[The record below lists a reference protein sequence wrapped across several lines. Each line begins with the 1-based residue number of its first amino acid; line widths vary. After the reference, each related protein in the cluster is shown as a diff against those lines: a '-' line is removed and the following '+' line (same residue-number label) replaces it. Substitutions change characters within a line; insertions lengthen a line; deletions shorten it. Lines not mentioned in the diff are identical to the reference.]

1 MAAAS
6 ATCLLMASC
15 GSGSHRSS
23 SATTSTSSSTAAP
36 ASTTTSSSTSS
47 STSSTTTV
55 PATTTT
61 AAPTRCTSA
70 DARVTF
76 AVQTPAASQPPG
88 KVRALVTFTNS
99 SPATCIVGGFAGI
112 GARLVGSG
120 LNSIAVTRMK
130 VPGPPEA
137 VTLAP
142 GASAYAGAEWTS
154 QSSCSAVGSF
164 ELTPPNSTSSDS
176 VKMLLPNG
184 TATPLHLCPDGI
196 DLGPF
201 EPTAAGVLAFP
212 SSTGTG
218 GPPACAPSELA
229 GSFKPVFGTQGAGT
243 VTGRIVLTNTTRQ
256 PCLVGGYLGL
266 QLVGAGG
273 SLLPTNV
280 LHAAG
285 TAKSIT
291 LDPGSA
297 ASAAARFSPDIAGP
311 GDSKTGP
318 CQPTAISTRVM
329 LPNESGYLVVSGPNT
344 SVCERGTLDLI
355 PLQPGSTA
363 GAP

>member
-1 MAAAS
+1 MVVAS
-6 ATCLLMASC
+6 TTCLLMASC
-15 GSGSHRSS
+15 GGGSHRSS

-47 STSSTTTV
+47 TTTV

-61 AAPTRCTSA
+61 ATPTRCTSA
-70 DARVTF
+70 DAKVTF
-76 AVQTPAASQPPG
+76 AVQSPAPSQPPG

-99 SPATCIVGGFAGI
+99 SPTTCIVGGYAGI

-120 LNSIAVTRMK
+120 LNSIAATRMK

-154 QSSCSAVGSF
+154 QSSCSAVSSF

-176 VKMLLPNG
+176 VKVVIPNG
-184 TATPLHLCPDGI
+184 TAAPLHLCPDGI

-201 EPTAAGVLAFP
+201 EPAATGVLAFP

-218 GPPACAPSELA
+218 GPAVCAPSELA
-229 GSFKPVFGTQGAGT
+229 GSFKPVFGTQGAGS

-318 CQPTAISTRVM
+318 CQPTSTSTRVT
-329 LPNESGYLVVSGPNT
+329 LPNESGYLVVSGPDT
-344 SVCERGTLDLI
+344 PVCERGTLDLT